1 MKQWGKIYQ
10 CFVRPVLLYF
20 CETYELTVVAE
31 VRLHWV
37 EHHMI
42 RMICGA
48 RPVDRVSTDVLHGR
62 VGVAEDMVI
71 QTVCDGMVMSW
82 METSIHKY
90 VRL

>member
-1 MKQWGKIYQ
+1 
-10 CFVRPVLLYF
+10 
-20 CETYELTVVAE
+20 
-31 VRLHWV
+31 
-37 EHHMI
+37 MI